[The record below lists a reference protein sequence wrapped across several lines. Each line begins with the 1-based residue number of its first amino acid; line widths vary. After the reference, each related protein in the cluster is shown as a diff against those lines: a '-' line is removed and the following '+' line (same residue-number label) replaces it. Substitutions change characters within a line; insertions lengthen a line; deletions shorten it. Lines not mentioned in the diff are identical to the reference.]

1 MIQLPW
7 EPALPIVTERLILRV
22 HEHGDLDDLLEFHSD
37 PAVVIYLPWPVR
49 TRAQVAEALAPKLRA
64 GRVDAEGEWLVLA
77 MELRSTGTVIGE
89 VLVKCLSVERNEAEL
104 GYAMHADYHGQ
115 GLAFEAASA
124 LVQLA
129 VGELSAGGLGVER
142 LVAELDA
149 RNAAS
154 SRLLERLGFTLFRS
168 YESEFKGELAPGL
181 EYELVPRTSPR

>member
-1 MIQLPW
+1 MITLPW
-7 EPALPIVTERLILRV
+7 EPSLPLVTERLILRV
-22 HEHGDLDDLLEFHSD
+22 HEHGDLDDMLEFHSD

-49 TRAQVAEALAPKLRA
+49 TRAQVAEALGPKLRA

-77 MELRSTGTVIGE
+77 ITLKDTGKVIGE
-89 VLVKCLSVERNEAEL
+89 VLIKCLSVERNEAEL
-104 GYAMHADYHGQ
+104 GYALHADYHGQ

-129 VGELSAGGLGVER
+129 VGELGVER

-154 SRLLERLGFTLFRS
+154 SRLLERLGFTLLRA

-181 EYELVPRTSPR
+181 EYELVPRASPR